1 MSTILK
7 IYTDG
12 ACSGN
17 QSDSNLGGWG
27 AILEFGEHKKELYGS
42 ALDTTNN
49 KMELTAVIEALKELK
64 RDGLNIEIFTDSSY
78 IANCFREKWYVNWE
92 KNNWKTTK
100 KTAVENRT
108 LWEELL
114 ALVRKHASVTFFRV
128 KGHVNI
134 DNPST
139 NIDSHYKKFI
149 KRNGSCFTLDD
160 FKHITEMNNLADA
173 LANKGIDELRD

>member
-17 QSDSNLGGWG
+17 QSDNNLGGWG

-42 ALDTTNN
+42 ASDTTNN

-139 NIDSHYKKFI
+139 NVDAHYEKFI
-149 KRNGSCFTLDD
+149 QRNGNRFTLED
-160 FKHITEMNNLADA
+160 FKYITEMNNLADA